1 MVSFSSLHRHTLS
14 LPELVRFLVADLV
27 PQLSRFTFHVSSI
40 QHIFITGCGDS
51 HFAGR
56 AAELAFEQ
64 LAGLPCQPMTAM
76 QFSRYTVGYL
86 PEPAAANLV
95 LAISASGQVS
105 RTVEALELARQQGAT
120 TVAITGNPDSPLGL
134 AAGFTL
140 LAAVPPLSEDEA
152 GLVVPGLRSY
162 LASLLALYLIAIQL
176 GEGRGHLSQA
186 DAEGL
191 RQELSDTADLIEQ
204 TIALNGE
211 TAAQLA
217 DAWNDADYH
226 VLCGAGPNYGTAL
239 FGAAKLL
246 EASGDPAI
254 GQDTEEWAHLEY
266 FGRDTPTPTFL
277 ISAGGWDEDRVLE
290 VATAAKAIG
299 RRVAIIAPAGSG
311 LAQTMDKDALLVT
324 AGLLP
329 TAQPL
334 RECFSP
340 LVLCIPAAL
349 YAAARADL
357 LNEPYFRA
365 FEGGRSPEGG
375 GGISRIRTSNRIERP
390 RK

>member
-1 MVSFSSLHRHTLS
+1 MGSFSPLHQHALS
-14 LPELVRFLVADLV
+14 LPELVRLLVADLA
-27 PQLSRFTFHVSSI
+27 PQVSRITHHVSQI
-40 QHIFITGCGDS
+40 QRVFIAGCGDS

-64 LAGLPCQPMTAM
+64 LAGLPCEPMTAM
-76 QFSRYTVGYL
+76 QFSRYGVGYL
-86 PEPAAANLV
+86 PEPAGSNLV

-105 RTVEALELARQQGAT
+105 RTIEALELARPQGAT
-120 TVAITGNPDSPLGL
+120 TVAITGNARSPLAQ
-134 AAGFTL
+134 AAELTL
-140 LAAVPPLSEDEA
+140 LAAVPPLAEDEA
-152 GLVVPGLRSY
+152 ELVVPGLRSY
-162 LASLLALYLIAIQL
+162 LASLLALYLCAIQL
-176 GEGRGHLSQA
+176 GEGRGRLSQGE
-186 DAEGL
+186 AEGL
-191 RQELSDTADLIEQ
+191 RQELTGAADWIEQ

-226 VLCGAGPNYGTAL
+226 VFCGAGPNYGTAL

-246 EASGDPAI
+246 EASGDPAV
-254 GQDTEEWAHLEY
+254 GQETEEWAHLEY
-266 FGRDTPTPTFL
+266 FGRHAPTPTFL
-277 ISAGGWDEDRVLE
+277 ISAGGWDEDRALE
-290 VATAAKAIG
+290 VATAAKGIG
-299 RRVAIIAPAGSG
+299 RRVAVIAPVGSG
-311 LAQTMDKDALLVT
+311 LSETMDKDAVLGVV
-324 AGLLP
+324 GS
-329 TAQPL
+329 L

-365 FEGGRSPEGG
+365 FGGGRNPEGG
-375 GGISRIRTSNRIERP
+375 GGISRIRSSGRIQQP